1 MARAHELGEP
11 LPIVSRQWSL
21 QAFRE
26 RHEVTYGPGRLVAEE
41 WPERN
46 VHSDHSAAR
55 REGLPQAVAAAP
67 QVISQVTRMMMS
79 EFGEGWIR
87 GGRISVKMIKPV
99 FPQELTVAYG
109 RVVGKSLEETRDGT
123 RVRVHC
129 DVRVET
135 LQGKLCLVGTASCL
149 E

>member
-1 MARAHELGEP
+1 VARAHELGEQ

-21 QAFRE
+21 GAFRE
-26 RHEVTYGPGRLVAEE
+26 RHELTYGPGHLVQEG
-41 WPERN
+41 WPDRN
-46 VHSDHSAAR
+46 LHSDDEAAR
-55 REGLPQAVAAAP
+55 REGLPQAVASAP
-67 QVISQVTRMMMS
+67 QIIAQVTKMLMS

-99 FPQELTVAYG
+99 FPHELTVAHG
-109 RVVGKSLEETRDGT
+109 RVVGRSLEETEDGT

-135 LQGKLCLVGTASCL
+135 LEGKVCLIGTASCL